1 MICYDDYFMVILY
14 CACMQLIYMM
24 GYGWK
29 CWKDDCSC
37 VFFTCKQAAAGHG
50 RLPYSEALSEA
61 AATSGADAWS
71 AHLFVWP

>member
-1 MICYDDYFMVILY
+1 MTVPVSFSLY
-14 CACMQLIYMM
+14 
-24 GYGWK
+24 
-29 CWKDDCSC
+29 
-37 VFFTCKQAAAGHG
+37 KQAAAGHG